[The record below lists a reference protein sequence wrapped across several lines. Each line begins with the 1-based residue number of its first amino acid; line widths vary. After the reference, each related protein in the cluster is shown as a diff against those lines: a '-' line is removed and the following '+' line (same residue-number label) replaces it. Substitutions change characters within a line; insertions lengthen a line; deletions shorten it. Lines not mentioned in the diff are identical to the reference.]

1 MANVTPIDQVVD
13 LAEFG
18 ANPYQLTI
26 TPGAPPP
33 GYYPSQ
39 PYMTSSGGTY
49 GINTPV
55 VHASGG
61 GVNCPSVMLHINSC
75 PLCNKLYNP
84 DRTLYIL
91 LITILGVVS
100 LVLLKRVMDKH

>member
-1 MANVTPIDQVVD
+1 MAGVTPINEVID

-18 ANPYQLTI
+18 SNPYNITI
-26 TPGAPPP
+26 TPQPTMGLQAPMMTTSP
-33 GYYPSQ
+33 GQGS
-39 PYMTSSGGTY
+39 Y
-49 GINTPV
+49 GITTPH
-55 VHASGG
+55 VHTGG

-91 LITILGVVS
+91 IIIILSIVS
-100 LVLLKRVMDKH
+100 LILFKKHSDKH

>member
-18 ANPYQLTI
+18 NNPYQLTI
-26 TPGAPPP
+26 TPGPGGYPP
-33 GYYPSQ
+33 Q
-39 PYMTSSGGTY
+39 PYMTSSPGGTY

-100 LVLLKRVMDKH
+100 LVLLKRVMDKN

>member
-1 MANVTPIDQVVD
+1 MTGVTPINEVID

-18 ANPYQLTI
+18 NNPYNITI
-26 TPGAPPP
+26 TPQPVMGIPQGGMPPM
-33 GYYPSQ
+33 G
-39 PYMTSSGGTY
+39 SSGGSY
-49 GINTPV
+49 GITTPH
-55 VHASGG
+55 VHTGG

-91 LITILGVVS
+91 IIIILSIVS
-100 LVLLKRVMDKH
+100 IILLKKSMDR

>member
-26 TPGAPPP
+26 TPGPSGYPP
-33 GYYPSQ
+33 Q
-39 PYMTSSGGTY
+39 PYMASSGTY

-100 LVLLKRVMDKH
+100 LVLLKRVMDKN